1 MAAVPQDHSL
11 WRIRPRSRDKARAP
25 AGTNAATRAGRF
37 TQLGWLWLLCMG
49 AALLTRI
56 VLAAVSF
63 DAGLV
68 PLALL
73 PHAFVTGALLDALA
87 SLYLCVPFGLYLW
100 LAPERLYRSRTGRA
114 LVYVGF
120 VFATASLLYL
130 VAAEYFFFDEFNA
143 RFNYTAVEYLIY
155 PTEVIGNI
163 RDSYPVFPAI
173 GIALGLA
180 LAITFALRRAIA
192 SAFERPQRLRQRS
205 LVMGSLASIVAVSI
219 PLVSLE
225 SVQGFSSNRIA
236 DEIGANGVYSFFSAL
251 RNARID
257 YDRYYATLPPQEA
270 TARARR
276 LVAQSNTH
284 YLVEPD
290 SSSSPLTRWV
300 DNSDLGAARKLNV
313 IILFQE
319 SMGSEFVGSLGGR
332 NLTPN
337 IDRIAAEGLNFT
349 QLYASGT
356 RTVRGMEAL
365 ATSLAPVP
373 PESVVK
379 RTRNEGLFNLATI
392 ARKQGYSPT
401 FIYGGYGTFDNM
413 NAFFGSNGWR
423 NVDRTDMPAPRF
435 GNIWGISD
443 EELFDNALKVFDDQ
457 VAGGERVF
465 SLVMSTSN
473 HKPFTFPEGIP
484 GVAAQG
490 GGREAGVRYAD
501 YAIGRFFDRLQ
512 RKSWYKDTL
521 LVVAGDHG
529 ARIYGRAQIP
539 VSNYSVPFIVHAPG
553 FIAPGRVD
561 TLASQ
566 VDIGPTLL
574 GLLHL
579 SYESWLP
586 GRDILRMKPED
597 GYALFNHNRTVA
609 MLRGNRLAT
618 LGFSRTVS
626 TSSYDVAKNALSDV
640 AAPDV
645 ELERDAQALFQ
656 LSWDVYDDGRQR
668 EHR

>member
-1 MAAVPQDHSL
+1 MA
-11 WRIRPRSRDKARAP
+11 
-25 AGTNAATRAGRF
+25 T
-37 TQLGWLWLLCMG
+37 
-49 AALLTRI
+49 ALLARV
-56 VLAAVSF
+56 VLAAVSVK
-63 DAGLV
+63 DGLV
-68 PLALL
+68 PLGLL
-73 PHAFVTGALLDALA
+73 PQAFAGGALFDVLA
-87 SLYLCVPFGLYLW
+87 SLYLCTPFALYLW
-100 LAPERLYRSRTGRA
+100 LAPERLYRSRAGRFVVHA
-114 LVYVGF
+114 GF
-120 VFATASLLYL
+120 VFATASLFYL
-130 VAAEYFFFDEFNA
+130 VAAEYCFFDEFNA

-173 GIALGLA
+173 GVALALGVV
-180 LAITFALRRAIA
+180 ITFALRRFIA
-192 SAFERPQRLRQRS
+192 SGFESAQGFRQRS
-205 LVMGSLASIVAVSI
+205 LMTGSLATIVALSV

-225 SVQGFSSNRIA
+225 NLQGFSSNRIA

-257 YDRYYATLPPQEA
+257 YARYYATLPPAEA
-270 TARARR
+270 ADRARR
-276 LVAQSNTH
+276 LIAQSNTH
-284 YLVEPD
+284 YLVGPD
-290 SSSSPLTRWV
+290 SASSPLTRWV

-319 SMGSEFVGSLGGR
+319 SMGAEFVGSLGGR
-332 NLTPN
+332 GLTPN
-337 IDRIAAEGLNFT
+337 IDRIAAQGLSFT
-349 QLYASGT
+349 NLYASGT

-365 ATSLAPVP
+365 TTSLAPVP

-392 ARKQGYSPT
+392 ARSQGYSPT
-401 FIYGGYGTFDNM
+401 FVYGGYGSFDNM
-413 NAFFGSNGWR
+413 NAFFGGNGWR

-457 VAGGERVF
+457 VAKGERIF

-501 YAIGRFFDRLQ
+501 YAVGRFFDRLQ
-512 RKSWYKDTL
+512 RKPWYKDTV

-529 ARIYGRAQIP
+529 ARVYGRAQIP
-539 VSNYSVPFIVHAPG
+539 VSNYSVPFIVHAPDW
-553 FIAPGRVD
+553 ISPGRVD

-574 GLLHL
+574 GLLHW
-579 SYESWLP
+579 SYESRLP
-586 GRDILRMKPED
+586 GRDILRMNPED

-609 MLRGNRLAT
+609 MLRGDHLAT
-618 LGFSRTVS
+618 LGFSKVVS
-626 TSSYDVAKNALSDV
+626 TSRYDAGKDVLSDV
-640 AAPDV
+640 AVPDI

-656 LSWDVYDDGRQR
+656 LSWEVYSDGRQR